1 MQITLEIKDSALDK
15 ILYFLEHLKDDV
27 TIVSQQ
33 ENPKLEIID
42 ENDPDFSYII
52 KARRRRDEGEKT
64 YSIDEIVQEKLINI
78 H

>member
-52 KARRRRDEGEKT
+52 EARRRRDEGEKT
-64 YSIDEIVQEKLINI
+64 YSIDEMIQEFK
-78 H
+78 